1 MKRIYVCSPLG
12 EDMQESRKE
21 AEQFASY
28 VKEKNELPVW
38 PLSLL
43 SLTDGESSEARAF
56 IRLAGK
62 SLLWLC
68 DEIWVFGEPTLE
80 MEEEIHFGRQVNL
93 PVRRISEEEVKKVRK
108 KGEKK

>member
-21 AEQFASY
+21 AERFAAY
-28 VKEKNELPVW
+28 VKEKKELPVW

-43 SLTDGESSEARAF
+43 SLTDGESSESRAF

-68 DEIWVFGEPTLE
+68 DEVWVFGEPAVE
-80 MEEEIHFGRQVNL
+80 MEEEIHFAKQVNL
-93 PVRRISEEEVKKVRK
+93 PVRRISREELIKAERK
-108 KGEKK
+108 KEQR

>member
-21 AEQFASY
+21 AERFAVY

-56 IRLAGK
+56 IRLAGR

-68 DEIWVFGEPTLE
+68 DEIWVFGEPSND
-80 MEEEIHFGRQVNL
+80 MEEDIHFAKQVNL
-93 PVRRISEEEVKKVRK
+93 PVRKISKEELNQSERK
-108 KGEKK
+108 KEKK

>member
-12 EDMQESRKE
+12 EDMQESRE
-21 AEQFASY
+21 TAELFAAY

-43 SLTDGESSEARAF
+43 SLTDGKSSESRAF
-56 IRLAGK
+56 IRHAGK

-68 DEIWVFGEPTLE
+68 DEIWVFGEPSKD
-80 MEEEIHFGRQVNL
+80 MEEDIHFAKQVNL
-93 PVRRISEEEVKKVRK
+93 PVRKISKEEINQLERK
-108 KGEKK
+108 KEKQ